1 MPNYFVSKIYLK
13 TLKMFIFWPV
23 DHCFIPIAYSTCKVS
38 RTLIKKEYYITVEVH
53 VCVVIEFKSTIFKFM
68 VDTYLVTFMP

>member
-1 MPNYFVSKIYLK
+1 
-13 TLKMFIFWPV
+13 MFIFWPV

-68 VDTYLVTFMP
+68 VDTW